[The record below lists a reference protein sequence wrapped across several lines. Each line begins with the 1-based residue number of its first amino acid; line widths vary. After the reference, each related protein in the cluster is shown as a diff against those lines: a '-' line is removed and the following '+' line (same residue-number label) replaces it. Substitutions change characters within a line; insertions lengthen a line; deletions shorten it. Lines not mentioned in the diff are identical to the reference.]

1 MPVRERRFG
10 DDQPLF
16 RSVGEQQQLIR
27 PAGPKQAE
35 TTQAAEQEASREA
48 TQGQAASQAQENGQG
63 QKGPVTSA
71 LDRAE
76 ENNWVYGS
84 VANALRQSGLV
95 AKADELLSK
104 LSGS

>member
-16 RSVGEQQQLIR
+16 KAVDEQHLLIR
-27 PAGPKQAE
+27 PAGPEQTKS
-35 TTQAAEQEASREA
+35 TQAAEQKAPREA
-48 TQGQAASQAQENGQG
+48 AQGQAAPQTQETGQAE
-63 QKGPVTSA
+63 KGRVASA

-84 VANALRQSGLV
+84 VANTLRETGLV
-95 AKADELLSK
+95 AKTDELLSK
-104 LSGS
+104 LSGR

>member
-16 RSVGEQQQLIR
+16 RLVGEQNQLIR

-35 TTQAAEQEASREA
+35 AAPAADAGAPREA
-48 TQGQAASQAQENGQG
+48 TQGQAAPQAQETGQG
-63 QKGPVTSA
+63 EKGTIAGA

-84 VANALRQSGLV
+84 VANTLRQSGLV
-95 AKADELLSK
+95 AKADGLLSK
-104 LSGS
+104 LSGK

>member
-16 RSVGEQQQLIR
+16 KAVGEQQQLIR
-27 PAGPKQAE
+27 PAGPEQ
-35 TTQAAEQEASREA
+35 AEQEAPREA
-48 TQGQAASQAQENGQG
+48 AQGQAASQAQETGQG
-63 QKGPVTSA
+63 EKGPLAGA

-84 VANALRQSGLV
+84 VANTLRGTGLV
-95 AKADELLSK
+95 AKADQLLSK
-104 LSGS
+104 LSGR

>member
-16 RSVGEQQQLIR
+16 KAVGEQNQLIR
-27 PAGPKQAE
+27 PAGPEQAE
-35 TTQAAEQEASREA
+35 TAQAANGEAPREA
-48 TQGQAASQAQENGQG
+48 AQGQAAPQAKETGGG
-63 QKGPVTSA
+63 QKGTIAGA

-95 AKADELLSK
+95 SRADELLSK